1 LDLIDGI
8 RSSVIGEDEA
18 VDEYD
23 FIIVGSGFGGAVSA
37 LRLAEKGYK
46 VAVLESGKRFHS
58 QDFPRTN
65 WNVRR
70 FLWLPRLSCY
80 GIQRMTLLRDVLV
93 LSGAGVGG
101 GSLVY
106 ANTLPVP
113 RSEVFQRPEWPR
125 GQDWEKALGPH
136 YATAKRMLGATSNP
150 RLSRADQVLKEC
162 AEEIGKGG
170 TFTPTE
176 VAVFFGQPG
185 ETVPDPYFDGAGPER
200 AGCVFC
206 GGCMVGCRHNAKNT
220 LDKNYLYL
228 AEKLGVHIYPETQ
241 VDRIVRLAGGGY
253 CLRSFRS
260 TSLFNGGRKQWRAP
274 NVILAAGVLG
284 TVDLLLHARER
295 GWLSELSPA
304 LGRRVRTNSEAIV
317 GATSRRKEADFTDG
331 IAITS
336 SIYPDDVTHI
346 QPVRYPRGS
355 DLIGLLAKPLTDG
368 GPGLPRQLR
377 FLGNCIAH
385 PTDLLRSLVPVGW
398 AQKTIVL
405 LVMQVTDNDLR
416 LVRKRNWF
424 WPFRR
429 SLSSAPSEVREMHNP
444 SYIPIANDMARRVAK
459 KIDGWPASAIN
470 EVLLDIPTTAHIL
483 GGAPI
488 GSDPQNAV
496 CDGQNRVFGSPGL
509 YVIDGSAIPVN
520 LGANPALT
528 ITALAE
534 HAMSHI
540 PVKRQAAGSDRPNP
554 QSGRDRPALR
564 S

>member
-1 LDLIDGI
+1 
-8 RSSVIGEDEA
+8 VNV

-23 FIIVGSGFGGAVSA
+23 FVVVGSGFGGAVSA

-46 VAVLESGKRFHS
+46 VAVLESGKRF
-58 QDFPRTN
+58 QPNDFPTTN
-65 WNVRR
+65 WNLHR
-70 FLWLPRLSCY
+70 FLWLPRLFCY
-80 GIQRMTLLRDVLV
+80 GIQRMTLLRDVMV
-93 LSGAGVGG
+93 VSGAGVGG

-125 GQDWEKALGPH
+125 GKDWEKALRPH
-136 YATAKRMLGATSNP
+136 YATAKRMLGATPNP
-150 RLSRADQVLKEC
+150 RLSQADKVLREC
-162 AEEIGKGG
+162 ADEIGKAD
-170 TFTPTE
+170 TFRPTE

-185 ETVPDPYFDGAGPER
+185 QTVPDPYFDGLGPER

-228 AEKLGVHIYPETQ
+228 AERLGVDIYPETQ
-241 VDRIVRLAGGGY
+241 VEGVVQDGGGY
-253 CLRSFRS
+253 RLLSFRS
-260 TSLFNGGRKQWRAP
+260 TSLFKRARTEWRTP
-274 NVILAAGVLG
+274 SVVLAGGVLG
-284 TVDLLLHARER
+284 TVDLLLEARER
-295 GWLSELSPA
+295 GWLPELSPA

-317 GATSRRKEADFTDG
+317 GATSRRRDADFTDG

-336 SIYPDDVTHI
+336 SIYPDPVTHI

-368 GPGLPRQLR
+368 GPGPPRQLR
-377 FLGNCIAH
+377 FLGNCVAR
-385 PTDLLRSLVPVGW
+385 PMDLLRSLVPIGW

-416 LVRKRNWF
+416 LVRKRRWF

-429 SLSSAPSEVREMHNP
+429 SLSSAPSEVGEMRNP

-470 EVLLDIPTTAHIL
+470 EVLLNIPTTAHIL
-483 GGAPI
+483 GGACI
-488 GSDPQNAV
+488 GSDSQTAV
-496 CDGQNRVFGSPGL
+496 CDDRNRVFGYPGL
-509 YVIDGSAIPVN
+509 YVIDGSSVPVN
-520 LGANPALT
+520 LGVNPALT
-528 ITALAE
+528 ITAMAE

-540 PVKRQAAGSDRPNP
+540 PAKPETAGSD
-554 QSGRDRPALR
+554 
-564 S
+564 

>member
-1 LDLIDGI
+1 MT
-8 RSSVIGEDEA
+8 V

-23 FIIVGSGFGGAVSA
+23 FVVVGSGFGGAVSA

-46 VAVLESGKRFHS
+46 VAVLESGKRFQS
-58 QDFPRTN
+58 RDFPKTN

-70 FLWLPRLSCY
+70 FLWLPMLSCY

-93 LSGAGVGG
+93 VSGAGVGG

-106 ANTLPVP
+106 ANTLPMP
-113 RSEVFQRPEWPR
+113 KSEVFQRPEWPR
-125 GQDWEKALGPH
+125 GQDWEKVLGPH
-136 YATAKRMLGATSNP
+136 YAIAKRMLGATQNP
-150 RLSRADQVLKEC
+150 RLTHADNVLKEC
-162 AEEIGKGG
+162 AEEIGRGD
-170 TFTPTE
+170 TFRPTE

-185 ETVPDPYFDGAGPER
+185 QTVPDPYFDGAGPER

-228 AEKLGVHIYPETQ
+228 AEKLGVDIYPETE
-241 VDRIVRLAGGGY
+241 VDRIGRLDGGGY
-253 CLRSFRS
+253 AVRSHRS
-260 TSLFNGGRKQWRAP
+260 TSLLKRGRTQWRVP
-274 NVILAAGVLG
+274 NVVLAAGVLG
-284 TVDLLLHARER
+284 TVDLLLQARER

-304 LGRRVRTNSEAIV
+304 LGQRVRTNSEAIV

-336 SIYPDDVTHI
+336 GIYPDAVTHI

-377 FLGNCIAH
+377 FVLNCMTR
-385 PTDLLRSLVPVGW
+385 PGDLLRSLVPAGW
-398 AQKTIVL
+398 AKKTIVL

-416 LVRKRNWF
+416 LVRKRHWF

-429 SLSSAPSEVREMHNP
+429 SLSSAPSEVGERRNP
-444 SYIPIANDMARRVAK
+444 SYIPVANDMARRVAK

-470 EVLLDIPTTAHIL
+470 EVLLNIPTTAHIL
-483 GGAPI
+483 GGASI
-488 GSDPQNAV
+488 GSDPQTAV
-496 CDGQNRVFGSPGL
+496 CDARNRVFGYPGL

-520 LGANPALT
+520 LGVNPALT

-534 HAMSHI
+534 NAMSHI
-540 PVKRQAAGSDRPNP
+540 AVKREPLERDRPNTW
-554 QSGRDRPALR
+554 
-564 S
+564 